1 MFAQAKAYA
10 TVNLLYFMQKKE
22 KDLDKKPVN
31 KQTLRQLLGIYR
43 FMLPYQGYFVGGLA
57 CLFFSSIVTLAFP
70 YLTGKLI
77 DVATAPNAD
86 WLLKDIDSI
95 AAVLIGIL
103 LVQSVFSFLRVYFF
117 AQVSERS
124 MAEVRK
130 TLYEKFMSLPMTFF
144 DSRRTG
150 ELVSRINADVSFLQT
165 TFTVTLAETFRQLS
179 ILIFGLG
186 LLFWLTPQL
195 TVFMLAIVPLLAVV
209 GLFFGKY
216 IRRLSKE
223 TQDKLAD
230 SNIVVEETLQSVSMV
245 KAFTNETYET
255 SRYGKTLAETVKIA
269 LHSANYRGAFIS
281 FMITA
286 VFGAIVAVLWYGT
299 RMVQAGELTFGEL
312 TSFVINTM
320 FIGGSIGGLGDMY
333 GQLQKAVG
341 SSDRVMEILAL
352 ESETELTAP
361 KTDYQVIGNISYQ
374 NVQFAYPT
382 RKEVEVLKNVN
393 FEIKKGEKIALVGQ
407 SGAGKSTVVQ
417 LLMRFYPIDQG
428 EIRLDGTK
436 ITDYDLR
443 SYRSHIG
450 IVPQE
455 VILFGGTIMENIA
468 YGKPNATF
476 EEIRQA
482 AQQAYALEFIEKFP
496 EQFETIVGERG
507 IKLSGGQRQRIAIAR
522 AILKNPEILILD
534 EATSSLDAES
544 EYWVQ
549 EALKTLMKNRTTI
562 IIAHRLAT
570 IREVDRIYVLDK
582 GQIIEQG
589 THESL
594 LERTEGVYSNLI
606 KFQLT
611 EA

>member
-1 MFAQAKAYA
+1 
-10 TVNLLYFMQKKE
+10 MQKKE

-31 KQTLRQLLGIYR
+31 RQTLRQLLGIYR
-43 FMLPYQGYFVGGLA
+43 FMLPYQWYFIGGLA

-86 WLLKDIDSI
+86 WILKDIDTI

-124 MAEVRK
+124 MAEVRR
-130 TLYEKFMSLPMTFF
+130 TLYAKFMSLPMTFF

-165 TFTVTLAETFRQLS
+165 TFTITLAETFRQLS

-216 IRRLSKE
+216 IRKLAKE

-255 SRYGKTLAETVKIA
+255 IRYGKTLAETVRIA
-269 LHSANYRGAFIS
+269 LVSANYRGAFIS

-352 ESETELTAP
+352 ESETELEAQ

-374 NVQFAYPT
+374 NVQFSYPT
-382 RKEVEVLKNVN
+382 RKEIEVLKNVN

-407 SGAGKSTVVQ
+407 SGAGKSTIVQ

-428 EIRLDGTK
+428 EIRLDGKK

-496 EQFETIVGERG
+496 DKFETLVGERG

-549 EALKTLMKNRTTI
+549 EALKTLMRNRTTI

-594 LERTEGVYSNLI
+594 LEKTEGVYSNLI

>member
-1 MFAQAKAYA
+1 
-10 TVNLLYFMQKKE
+10 MQKKE

-31 KQTLRQLLGIYR
+31 RQTLRQLLGIYR
-43 FMLPYQGYFVGGLA
+43 FMLPYQGYFIGGLA

-86 WLLKDIDSI
+86 WLLKDIDTI

-165 TFTVTLAETFRQLS
+165 TFTITLAETFRQLS

-216 IRRLSKE
+216 IRKLSKE

-255 SRYGKTLAETVKIA
+255 ARYAKTLAETVRIA
-269 LHSANYRGAFIS
+269 LNSANYRGAFIS

-352 ESETELTAP
+352 ESETELTSQ
-361 KTDYQVIGNISYQ
+361 KTDYQVIGNIFYQ

-407 SGAGKSTVVQ
+407 SGAGKSTIVQ

-428 EIRLDGTK
+428 EIRLDGQR

-455 VILFGGTIMENIA
+455 VILFGGTIRENIA

-496 EQFETIVGERG
+496 EQFETVVGERG

-594 LERTEGVYSNLI
+594 LENTEGVYSNLI

>member
-1 MFAQAKAYA
+1 
-10 TVNLLYFMQKKE
+10 MQKKE

-31 KQTLRQLLGIYR
+31 RQTLRQLLGIYR
-43 FMLPYQGYFVGGLA
+43 FMLPYQGYFIGGLA

-86 WLLKDIDSI
+86 WLLKDIDTI

-124 MAEVRK
+124 MAEIRR
-130 TLYEKFMSLPMTFF
+130 TLYAKFMSLPMTFF

-165 TFTVTLAETFRQLS
+165 TFTITLAETFRQLS

-216 IRRLSKE
+216 IRKLAKE

-255 SRYGKTLAETVKIA
+255 IRYGKTLAETVRIA
-269 LHSANYRGAFIS
+269 LVSANYRGAFIS

-352 ESETELTAP
+352 ESETELTTQ

-382 RKEVEVLKNVN
+382 RKEVEVLKNVS

-407 SGAGKSTVVQ
+407 SGAGKSTIVQ

-428 EIRLDGTK
+428 EIRLDGKK

-455 VILFGGTIMENIA
+455 VILFGGTITENIA

-496 EQFETIVGERG
+496 DQFETVVGERG

-549 EALKTLMKNRTTI
+549 EALKTLMRNRTTI

-570 IREVDRIYVLDK
+570 IREVDRIYVLDQ

-594 LERTEGVYSNLI
+594 LEKTEGVYSNLI

>member
-1 MFAQAKAYA
+1 
-10 TVNLLYFMQKKE
+10 MQKKE

-31 KQTLRQLLGIYR
+31 RQTLRQLLGIYR
-43 FMLPYQGYFVGGLA
+43 FMLPYQGYFIGGLA

-86 WLLKDIDSI
+86 WLLKDIDTI

-165 TFTVTLAETFRQLS
+165 TFTITLAETFRQLS

-195 TVFMLAIVPLLAVV
+195 TVFMLAIVPILAVA

-216 IRRLSKE
+216 IRKLSKE

-255 SRYGKTLAETVKIA
+255 ARYGKTLAETVRIA
-269 LHSANYRGAFIS
+269 LNSANYRGAFIS

-374 NVQFAYPT
+374 NVQFSYPT

-393 FEIKKGEKIALVGQ
+393 FEIRKGEKIALVGQ
-407 SGAGKSTVVQ
+407 SGAGKSTIVQ

-496 EQFETIVGERG
+496 EQFETVVGERG

-582 GQIIEQG
+582 GQIVEQG